1 MIDQQQE
8 KPIVFIFSLI
18 LTTNL
23 KVYVKAIYYVN
34 KNKVSAQWFF
44 YCYAF
49 FVNGT

>member
-44 YCYAF
+44 LLLCVF
-49 FVNGT
+49 C